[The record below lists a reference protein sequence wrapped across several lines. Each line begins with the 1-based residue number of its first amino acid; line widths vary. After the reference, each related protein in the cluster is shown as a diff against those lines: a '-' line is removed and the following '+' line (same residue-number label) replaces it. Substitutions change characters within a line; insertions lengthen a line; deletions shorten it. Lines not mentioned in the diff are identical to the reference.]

1 MHAIVP
7 SSPSSFIHPMYWP
20 QASNSAH
27 NDVPLRLKSPF
38 QLASSFVSNHTF
50 TSSTRQ
56 LNPRHFQQAVDK
68 PSRNSYRRAHQQRPH
83 CVRADCPVESALSS
97 SSPAPHPFDELSWI
111 SAMNS
116 SSEDYGLSDIADLSQ
131 LPISSSTVDETSFG
145 AGPVRRSKACLHR
158 SSPLRAASASGSSTK
173 STHHTSILRSRHL
186 PAPSTPRPRLSRSR
200 IAFHDLMPL
209 FTCDIRK
216 YHGSNPS
223 APAY

>member
-38 QLASSFVSNHTF
+38 QLASSS
-50 TSSTRQ
+50 
-56 LNPRHFQQAVDK
+56 QAVDT
-68 PSRNSYRRAHQQRPH
+68 PSRNSFRRAHQQRPH

-131 LPISSSTVDETSFG
+131 LPVSSSTVDETSLG
-145 AGPVRRSKACLHR
+145 AGPVRRPKACLHR
-158 SSPLRAASASGSSTK
+158 TSPLRAASGSSTK

>member
-38 QLASSFVSNHTF
+38 QPASSF
-50 TSSTRQ
+50 
-56 LNPRHFQQAVDK
+56 QAVDT

-111 SAMNS
+111 SMMNS

-131 LPISSSTVDETSFG
+131 LPVSSSTVDETSFG

-158 SSPLRAASASGSSTK
+158 SSPLRAASGSSTK
-173 STHHTSILRSRHL
+173 STHHASILRSRHL